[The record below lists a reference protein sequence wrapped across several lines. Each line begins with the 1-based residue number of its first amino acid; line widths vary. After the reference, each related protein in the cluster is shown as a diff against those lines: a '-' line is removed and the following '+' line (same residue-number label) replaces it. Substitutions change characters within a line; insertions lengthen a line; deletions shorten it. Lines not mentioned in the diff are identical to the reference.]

1 VKGWIIAALAVP
13 AAFVVVVLVTASRIS
28 SRDTAFEAVEVR
40 RGPLAVWHTYEGRIE
55 SRTVQTIAS
64 GFDGAATIT
73 SLAPEGMV
81 VEPGSLL
88 VTLDAS
94 EVEKEILGLE
104 RDVALAESELESL
117 VGAKHPLQARAL
129 EMDRLEAESTYEEER
144 QFLDDS
150 RQLVEEGLLSDYQ
163 MKKQAVAVEQARLRF
178 EGLEMELRL
187 TTNVLHQTER
197 ARAAARLD
205 SARQELDIA
214 RRQLKNSTIRSPSH
228 GRVVHL
234 PVHVGGEYRTVRVG
248 DTVHKNQ
255 PFLSIPDMSDPI
267 VRSHVPE
274 SELSRV
280 SVNQEGRVV
289 PLAFPDLTLP
299 GIVEQVGAIART
311 RVGQPNWKKWFDLVI
326 RLDAAD
332 PRLRS
337 EMSVQCQV
345 LAHRTDDAILVPRRA
360 VWWENRSPF
369 CSVVDGPRATVR
381 ALELG
386 AADELNFEVLAGIE
400 PGDRVR
406 IP

>member
-1 VKGWIIAALAVP
+1 MKGWIIAALAVL
-13 AAFVVVVLVTASRIS
+13 AAFVIVVLVTASRIS
-28 SRDTAFEAVEVR
+28 GQDSAFETVEVR

-55 SRTVQTIAS
+55 SRSVQNVVS

-73 SLAPEGMV
+73 SLAPEGIV
-81 VEPGSLL
+81 VEPGTML

-94 EVEKEILGLE
+94 EVEKDILGIE
-104 RDVALAESELESL
+104 RDVALALSELQSL
-117 VGAKHPLQARAL
+117 VDAKHPLQARAL
-129 EMDRLEAESTYEEER
+129 KMDLVDAEATYEEER

-150 RQLVEEGLLSDYQ
+150 RQLVEEGLLSEFQ
-163 MKKQAVAVEQARLRF
+163 MKKQTVAVEQARLRS
-178 EGLEMELRL
+178 EGLQMELRL
-187 TTNVLHQTER
+187 TTNVLHETER

-234 PVHVGGEYRTVRVG
+234 PVHVVGEFRTVRVG
-248 DTVHKNQ
+248 DSIHKNQ
-255 PFLSIPDMSDPI
+255 PFMSIPDMSDPI
-267 VRSHVPE
+267 VRGHVPE
-274 SELSRV
+274 SELSRI
-280 SVNQEGRVV
+280 SANRDALVV

-311 RVGQPNWKKWFDLVI
+311 RVGQPHWKKWFDIVI

-337 EMSVQCQV
+337 DMSVQCQI
-345 LAHRTDDAILVPRRA
+345 LAHQTDDAILVPRRA

-369 CSVVDGPRATVR
+369 CSVVKGPRATVR

-386 AADELNFEVLAGIE
+386 AADELHFEVIAGID